1 MLNDTLPGISQIK
14 LYTVKDL
21 VLELE
26 ENDSTNLQ
34 RSSMSF
40 QTCIYI
46 CDLISKSS
54 NFKSQQYSEFK
65 DLEPSGINLGGRSV
79 SNGAL
84 TIYSVACESG
94 LVLLENDDGNTVY
107 ELKKILDSLDPDDTV
122 DKKLGAY
129 LRKFIER
136 CLIKNFQKSGQV
148 QVSDRLYTRFKE
160 ELKKGP
166 FIVTPTFSYKIK
178 EEKFCEPFFNT
189 DVYLQVKDFPNPE
202 DKYRKI
208 VNYVPLW
215 FGTNNVMETKEIKQ
229 LLIDAVC
236 SSGEVN
242 LNDLF
247 IVVKEK
253 VKDWLVNSPL
263 SIEHNS
269 DTSGDSDYSLKNTLK
284 SDNIFENNSNY
295 FIIED
300 ESKKLLNKFSEEEI
314 YFLKLKFLE
323 GKTFEEI
330 SSLIGKSTST
340 VGEKSK
346 KLIAKLEK
354 EINKIIQQNDKD
366 FDKEEL
372 VGTFMNEIR
381 YMRLIPEKL

>member
-1 MLNDTLPGISQIK
+1 
-14 LYTVKDL
+14 
-21 VLELE
+21 
-26 ENDSTNLQ
+26 
-34 RSSMSF
+34 
-40 QTCIYI
+40 
-46 CDLISKSS
+46 
-54 NFKSQQYSEFK
+54 
-65 DLEPSGINLGGRSV
+65 
-79 SNGAL
+79 
-84 TIYSVACESG
+84 
-94 LVLLENDDGNTVY
+94 
-107 ELKKILDSLDPDDTV
+107 
-122 DKKLGAY
+122 
-129 LRKFIER
+129 
-136 CLIKNFQKSGQV
+136 
-148 QVSDRLYTRFKE
+148 
-160 ELKKGP
+160 
-166 FIVTPTFSYKIK
+166 
-178 EEKFCEPFFNT
+178 
-189 DVYLQVKDFPNPE
+189 
-202 DKYRKI
+202 
-208 VNYVPLW
+208 
-215 FGTNNVMETKEIKQ
+215 METKEIKQ

-284 SDNIFENNSNY
+284 SDNIFENNLNY
-295 FIIED
+295 LIIED

-346 KLIAKLEK
+346 KLIAKLEQ